1 MNIIELEKNAGQA
14 ADLLGAMAN
23 QRRLVVLCKLL
34 DGEKS
39 VNALAESVGLSQS
52 ALSQHLAKLREK
64 GLVTTRRD
72 AQTIYY
78 SIASEEVRSILSTLY
93 GIYCA
98 Y

>member
-93 GIYCA
+93 GIYCT